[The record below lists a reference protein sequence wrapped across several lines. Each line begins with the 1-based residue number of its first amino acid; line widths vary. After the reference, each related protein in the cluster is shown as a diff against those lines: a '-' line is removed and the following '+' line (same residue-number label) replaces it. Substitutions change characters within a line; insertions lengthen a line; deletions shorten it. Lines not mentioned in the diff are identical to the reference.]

1 MPTFQYPAVF
11 LLLLLIP
18 ALYLLRKFKIFD
30 KIKLPLT
37 MADWK
42 GNTFLWEK
50 PLDRIAKFFSSTFF
64 AIGYILLVL
73 ALADPVAITQE
84 KIYTSLGTDILFVI
98 DTSPSMAAS
107 DIAQTTRLQ
116 AAKQAVCSMSKDIE
130 GAALGLVAMGNEATL
145 VVPPTTDKNSF
156 LSRLDLLYTGA
167 QGDGTAI
174 GVGISTAV
182 YHLATSKA
190 PKKCIVLITDGE
202 NNAGMI
208 HPETAA
214 KLAQDAGI
222 TLYIFGVGTSGSVPI
237 EYVDPVSGK
246 IYSGFLTSQF
256 DSSILKQLAENHGGE
271 YFGIETSSAL
281 HSALNT
287 VATREHTTQSFHIK
301 NTEQPYYHI
310 FLGFAGILFVTAWI
324 LRRIYM
330 GEQF

>member
-1 MPTFQYPAVF
+1 MPTFQYPAV
-11 LLLLLIP
+11 LLFILLIP
-18 ALYLLRKFKIFD
+18 ALFLLRKFKIFD
-30 KIKLPLT
+30 KIKLPITL
-37 MADWK
+37 ADWK
-42 GNTFLWEK
+42 GSSFVWEK
-50 PLDRIAKFFSSTFF
+50 PLDRIAKLFSSIFF
-64 AIGYILLVL
+64 AIGYILVVL

-84 KIYTSLGTDILFVI
+84 KIYTSLGTDILFVL
-98 DTSPSMAAS
+98 DTSPSMAAK
-107 DIAQTTRLQ
+107 DIAEATRLQ
-116 AAKQAVCSMSKDIE
+116 AAKQAVHSMSKEVD

-145 VVPPTTDKNSF
+145 VVPPTTDKDSF

-182 YHLATSKA
+182 YHLASSKA

-222 TLYIFGVGTSGSVPI
+222 TLYIFGIGTSGSVPI
-237 EYVDPVSGK
+237 EYVDPVTGK

-256 DSSILKQLAENHGGE
+256 DSSVLKKLAEEHGGE
-271 YFGIETSSAL
+271 YFGIETSAAL
-281 HSALNT
+281 YSALNT

-310 FLGFAGILFVTAWI
+310 FLGLAGVFFLAAWL
-324 LRRIYM
+324 LRRMYM